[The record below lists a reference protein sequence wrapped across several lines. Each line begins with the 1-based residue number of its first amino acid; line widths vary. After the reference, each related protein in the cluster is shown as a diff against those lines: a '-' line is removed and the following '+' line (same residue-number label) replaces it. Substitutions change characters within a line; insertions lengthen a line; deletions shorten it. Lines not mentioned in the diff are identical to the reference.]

1 MSYARYVAIG
11 DSQTEGLLDGD
22 EISGYRGWADR
33 LAGQLAAASPG
44 LLYANLAV
52 RGRLAAQVRDTQLGP
67 ALELRPDLATVVAG
81 MNDLIRPRFSAAE
94 VTACLEDMFAA
105 LTAAGTRVATLT
117 FPDASKIMP
126 IARPLLPRVLDLNA
140 RIRDAAARHDVT
152 VLDGFAYAVTTDL
165 RLWSP
170 DRLHLSPLGHAAWPP
185 PWRMLSE
192 RPAATAPGPSRC
204 PRNPPALRGRPLPSN
219 CAGWPPRPPPGHTAT
234 HAAAPPATDAPP
246 NALPS
251 PPSPAPKPPAPPA
264 DLRTQLDSPSAAHP
278 RKPLTSPHRGSPS
291 WAGPGT
297 GRRRSAGPPPLP

>member
-81 MNDLIRPRFSAAE
+81 MNDLIRPRFSAAK
-94 VTACLEDMFAA
+94 VAACLEDMFAA

-126 IARPLLPRVLDLNA
+126 VARPLLPRVLDLNA

-152 VLDGFAYAVTTDL
+152 VLDGFAYAVTTDP

-170 DRLHLSPLGHAAWPP
+170 DRLHLSPLGHARLAAAMAHALGMPGSDSTWALALPP
-185 PWRMLSE
+185 QPA
-192 RPAATAPGPSRC
+192 RPAWKTAAIELRWLAASAAPWAYRHARGRSSGDGRTAK
-204 PRNPPALRGRPLPSN
+204 RPALTPVTRPE
-219 CAGWPPRPPPGHTAT
+219 AT
-234 HAAAPPATDAPP
+234 HT
-246 NALPS
+246 
-251 PPSPAPKPPAPPA
+251 
-264 DLRTQLDSPSAAHP
+264 P
-278 RKPLTSPHRGSPS
+278 R
-291 WAGPGT
+291 
-297 GRRRSAGPPPLP
+297 